1 MKNNL
6 LMRKHGKTFYWASFF
21 LDKSKMQAIYSIYS
35 FCRKVDDM
43 VDEAKTPDIAKKRL
57 LIFMEAWKKG
67 KSHPVINL
75 LSDIPKENWPNQKLV
90 KNFLNGQISDI
101 KFSSFK
107 SEKSLI
113 IYCYQVAGTVGLMVC
128 DIFGVKDKKMRYF
141 AIDLGIAMQLV
152 NISRDI
158 YEDSLRNRVYLPESL
173 IGKYSAKEI
182 ANPNKETA
190 RKIDEARKKIIK
202 LANIYFDSASRAID
216 HLPKG
221 ASLAVKL
228 ASALYQQIGYQ
239 LMNAQYVHNEKRC
252 YVSNFYKLLITLG
265 IITKYFTSF
274 KEEMKVHNENLHK
287 FIHNLPDAHF

>member
-228 ASALYQQIGYQ
+228 ASALYQKIGYQ

-252 YVSNFYKLLITLG
+252 YVSNFSKLLITLG
-265 IITKYFTSF
+265 IITKYLTSF

>member
-1 MKNNL
+1 
-6 LMRKHGKTFYWASFF
+6 MRKHGKTFYWASFF

-35 FCRKVDDM
+35 FCRKIDDM
-43 VDEAKTPDIAKKRL
+43 VDEAQTPDIAKKRL
-57 LIFMEAWKKG
+57 LIFMEAWKKC

-101 KFSSFK
+101 KFSTFK

-182 ANPNKETA
+182 ANPDIETA
-190 RKIDEARKKIIK
+190 KKIDKARKKIIK

-228 ASALYQQIGYQ
+228 ASALYQRIGYQ

-252 YVSNFYKLLITLG
+252 YVSNFSKLLITLG
-265 IITKYFTSF
+265 IITKYLTSL
-274 KEEMKVHNENLHK
+274 KEEMKLHNENLHK
-287 FIHNLPDAHF
+287 FIRNLPDAHF

>member
-6 LMRKHGKTFYWASFF
+6 LMRKHGKTFYWASLF
-21 LDKSKMQAIYSIYS
+21 LDKSKMQSIYSIYS

-43 VDEAKTPDIAKKRL
+43 VDEAKNPDMAKKRL
-57 LIFMEAWKKG
+57 FVFMDAWKKG

-75 LSDIPKENWPNQKLV
+75 LRDIPKEKWPNQRLF
-90 KNFLNGQISDI
+90 KNFLNGQMSDI

-107 SEKSLI
+107 SDKSLI
-113 IYCYQVAGTVGLMVC
+113 VYCYQVAGTVGLMVC

-173 IGKYSAKEI
+173 IGKYKAKEI
-182 ANPNKETA
+182 ANPNKDIAKKIDVA
-190 RKIDEARKKIIK
+190 RKHIIE
-202 LANIYFDSASRAID
+202 LANVYFESASRAID
-216 HLPKG
+216 HLPSG

-228 ASALYQQIGYQ
+228 ASNLYQQIGYQ
-239 LMNAQYVHNEKRC
+239 LMSIQYTHKEKRC
-252 YVSNFYKLLITLG
+252 YVSNFNKLLITLS
-265 IITKYFTSF
+265 IITKYMTTF
-274 KEEMKVHNENLHK
+274 KLQMKSHNKILHK
-287 FIHNLPDAHF
+287 YIHNLPGAHL

>member
-252 YVSNFYKLLITLG
+252 YVSNFSKLLITLG
-265 IITKYFTSF
+265 IITKYLTSF

>member
-75 LSDIPKENWPNQKLV
+75 LSDIPKEKWPNQKLV

-113 IYCYQVAGTVGLMVC
+113 IYCYKVAGTVGLMVC

-158 YEDSLRNRVYLPESL
+158 YEDSLRNRVYMPESL

-182 ANPNKETA
+182 ANPNEETA

-202 LANIYFDSASRAID
+202 LANIYFDSASKAID

-239 LMNAQYVHNEKRC
+239 LINAQYVHNEKRC
-252 YVSNFYKLLITLG
+252 YVSNFSKFLITLG
-265 IITKYFTSF
+265 IVKKYLTSF
-274 KEEMKVHNENLHK
+274 KEEMKPHNENLHK
-287 FIHNLPDAHF
+287 FIRNLPDAHF

>member
-43 VDEAKTPDIAKKRL
+43 VDEAKNRDIAKKRL
-57 LIFMEAWKKG
+57 LIFMEAWKRG

-252 YVSNFYKLLITLG
+252 YVSNFSKLLITLG
-265 IITKYFTSF
+265 IITKYLTSF

>member
-43 VDEAKTPDIAKKRL
+43 VDEAKNPDIAKKRL
-57 LIFMEAWKKG
+57 LIFMEAWKRG

-252 YVSNFYKLLITLG
+252 YVSNFSKLLITLG
-265 IITKYFTSF
+265 IITKYLTSF
-274 KEEMKVHNENLHK
+274 KEEMKVHN
-287 FIHNLPDAHF
+287 

>member
-43 VDEAKTPDIAKKRL
+43 VDEAKTPHIAKKRL

-75 LSDIPKENWPNQKLV
+75 LSDIPRENWPNQKLV

-158 YEDSLRNRVYLPESL
+158 YEDSLRNRVYLPESF

-182 ANPNKETA
+182 ANPNIEVA

-239 LMNAQYVHNEKRC
+239 LMKAQYVHNEKRC
-252 YVSNFYKLLITLG
+252 YVSNFSKLLITLG
-265 IITKYFTSF
+265 IITKYLTSF
-274 KEEMKVHNENLHK
+274 KEEMKAHNENLHK

>member
-101 KFSSFK
+101 KFSTFK

-182 ANPNKETA
+182 ASPDKETA

-252 YVSNFYKLLITLG
+252 YVSNFSKLLITLG
-265 IITKYFTSF
+265 IVTKYLTSF
-274 KEEMKVHNENLHK
+274 KEEMKLHNENLHK

>member
-252 YVSNFYKLLITLG
+252 YVSNFSKLLITLG
-265 IITKYFTSF
+265 IITKYLTSF
-274 KEEMKVHNENLHK
+274 KEEMKLHNENLHK

>member
-252 YVSNFYKLLITLG
+252 YVSNFSKLLITLG
-265 IITKYFTSF
+265 IITKYLTSF
-274 KEEMKVHNENLHK
+274 KEEMKAHNENLHK

>member
-182 ANPNKETA
+182 ANPDIETA

-252 YVSNFYKLLITLG
+252 YVSNFSKLLITLG
-265 IITKYFTSF
+265 IVTKYLTSF
-274 KEEMKVHNENLHK
+274 KEEMKLHNENLHK

>member
-1 MKNNL
+1 
-6 LMRKHGKTFYWASFF
+6 MRKHGKTFYWASFF

-57 LIFMEAWKKG
+57 LIFMEAWKTC

-101 KFSSFK
+101 KFSTFK

-158 YEDSLRNRVYLPESL
+158 YEDSLRNRVYMPESL

-182 ANPNKETA
+182 ANPNEETA

-202 LANIYFDSASRAID
+202 LANIYFDSASKAID

-239 LMNAQYVHNEKRC
+239 LINAQYVHNEKRC
-252 YVSNFYKLLITLG
+252 YVSNFSKFLITLG
-265 IITKYFTSF
+265 IIKKYLTSF
-274 KEEMKVHNENLHK
+274 KEEMKPHNENLHK
-287 FIHNLPDAHF
+287 FIRNLPDAHF

>member
-35 FCRKVDDM
+35 FCRKIDDM
-43 VDEAKTPDIAKKRL
+43 VDEAQTPDIAKKRL
-57 LIFMEAWKKG
+57 LIFMEAWKTC

-101 KFSSFK
+101 KFSTFK

-158 YEDSLRNRVYLPESL
+158 YEDSLRNRVYMPESL

-182 ANPNKETA
+182 ANPNEETA

-239 LMNAQYVHNEKRC
+239 LINAQYVHNEKRC
-252 YVSNFYKLLITLG
+252 YVSNFSKFLITLG
-265 IITKYFTSF
+265 IIKKYLTSF
-274 KEEMKVHNENLHK
+274 KEEMKPHNENLHK
-287 FIHNLPDAHF
+287 FIRNLPDAHF

>member
-21 LDKSKMQAIYSIYS
+21 LDKSNMQAIYSIYS
-35 FCRKVDDM
+35 FCRRIDDM
-43 VDEAKTPDIAKKRL
+43 VDEAKTAHIAKKRL
-57 LIFMEAWKKG
+57 LIFTKAWRKSR
-67 KSHPVINL
+67 SHPVINL
-75 LSDIPKENWPNQKLV
+75 LNDIPKENWPNQKLV

-101 KFSSFK
+101 KFSTFK

-113 IYCYQVAGTVGLMVC
+113 VYCYQVAGTVGLMVC
-128 DIFGVKDKKMRYF
+128 DVFGVKDKKMRYF

-158 YEDSLRNRVYLPESL
+158 YEDSLRKRIYLPESL
-173 IGKYSAKEI
+173 IGKYRAKEI
-182 ANPNKETA
+182 TNPNKETA
-190 RKIDEARKKIIK
+190 RKIDEARKKMIQ
-202 LANIYFDSASRAID
+202 LANIYFESASRAID

-239 LMNAQYVHNEKRC
+239 LMNAQYDRKEKRC
-252 YVSNFYKLLITLG
+252 YVSNFSKFMITLG
-265 IITKYFTSF
+265 IFTKYLISF
-274 KEEMKVHNENLHK
+274 KQEMKLHNKNLHK

>member
-35 FCRKVDDM
+35 FCRKIDDM
-43 VDEAKTPDIAKKRL
+43 VDEAQTPDIAKKRL
-57 LIFMEAWKKG
+57 LIFMEAWKTC

-101 KFSSFK
+101 KFSTFK

-182 ANPNKETA
+182 ANPDIETA
-190 RKIDEARKKIIK
+190 KKIDKARKKIIK

-228 ASALYQQIGYQ
+228 ASALYQRIGYQ

-252 YVSNFYKLLITLG
+252 YVSNFSKLLITLG
-265 IITKYFTSF
+265 IITKYLTSF
-274 KEEMKVHNENLHK
+274 KEEMKAHNENLHK

>member
-43 VDEAKTPDIAKKRL
+43 VDEAKNPDIAKKRL
-57 LIFMEAWKKG
+57 LIFMEAWKRG

-252 YVSNFYKLLITLG
+252 YVSNFSKLLITLG
-265 IITKYFTSF
+265 IITKYLTSF
-274 KEEMKVHNENLHK
+274 KEEMKAHNENLHK

>member
-21 LDKSKMQAIYSIYS
+21 LDKSKMQSIYSVYS
-35 FCRKVDDM
+35 FCRKLDDM

-57 LIFMEAWKKG
+57 FIFMEAWKKG
-67 KSHPVINL
+67 RSHPVINL
-75 LSDIPKENWPNQKLV
+75 LNDIPKENWPNQRLV
-90 KNFLNGQISDI
+90 KNFLKGQISDI

-107 SEKSLI
+107 SDKSLI

-173 IGKYSAKEI
+173 IGKYTAKEI
-182 ANPNKETA
+182 ANADKETS
-190 RKIDEARKKIIK
+190 RKINIVYVRASPIMEA
-202 LANIYFDSASRAID
+202 
-216 HLPKG
+216 
-221 ASLAVKL
+221 
-228 ASALYQQIGYQ
+228 
-239 LMNAQYVHNEKRC
+239 
-252 YVSNFYKLLITLG
+252 
-265 IITKYFTSF
+265 
-274 KEEMKVHNENLHK
+274 
-287 FIHNLPDAHF
+287 

>member
-43 VDEAKTPDIAKKRL
+43 VDEAKTPDIAKKGL
-57 LIFMEAWKKG
+57 LIFMEAWKRG

-182 ANPNKETA
+182 ANPDIETA
-190 RKIDEARKKIIK
+190 KKIDKARKKIIK

-228 ASALYQQIGYQ
+228 ASALYQRIGYQ

>member
-75 LSDIPKENWPNQKLV
+75 LSDIPKEKWPNQKLV

-113 IYCYQVAGTVGLMVC
+113 SYCYKVAGTVGLMVC

-158 YEDSLRNRVYLPESL
+158 YEDSLRNRVYMPESL

-182 ANPNKETA
+182 ANPNEETA

-202 LANIYFDSASRAID
+202 LANIYFDSASKAID

-239 LMNAQYVHNEKRC
+239 LINAQYVHNEKRC
-252 YVSNFYKLLITLG
+252 YVSNFSKFLITLG
-265 IITKYFTSF
+265 IIKKYLTSF
-274 KEEMKVHNENLHK
+274 KEEMKPHNENLHK
-287 FIHNLPDAHF
+287 LIRNLPDAHF

>member
-1 MKNNL
+1 
-6 LMRKHGKTFYWASFF
+6 MRKHGKTFYWASFF

-43 VDEAKTPDIAKKRL
+43 VDEAKNPDIAKKRL
-57 LIFMEAWKKG
+57 LIFMEAWKRG

-252 YVSNFYKLLITLG
+252 YVSNFSKLLITLG
-265 IITKYFTSF
+265 IITKYLTSF

>member
-57 LIFMEAWKKG
+57 LIFMEAWKRG

-158 YEDSLRNRVYLPESL
+158 YEDSLRNRVYLTESL

-182 ANPNKETA
+182 ANPDKETA

-252 YVSNFYKLLITLG
+252 YVSNFSKLLITLG
-265 IITKYFTSF
+265 IITKYLTSF

>member
-43 VDEAKTPDIAKKRL
+43 VDEAKNPDIAKKRL
-57 LIFMEAWKKG
+57 LIFMEAWKRG

-158 YEDSLRNRVYLPESL
+158 YEDSLRNRVYLPESF

-252 YVSNFYKLLITLG
+252 YVSNFSKLLITLG
-265 IITKYFTSF
+265 IITKYLTSF

>member
-43 VDEAKTPDIAKKRL
+43 VDEAKTPDIAKKGL
-57 LIFMEAWKKG
+57 LIFMEAWKRG

-252 YVSNFYKLLITLG
+252 YVSNFSKLLITLG
-265 IITKYFTSF
+265 IITKYLTSF

>member
-67 KSHPVINL
+67 TSHPVINL
-75 LSDIPKENWPNQKLV
+75 LNDIPKENWPNQKLV

-101 KFSSFK
+101 KFSTFK

-158 YEDSLRNRVYLPESL
+158 YEDTLRNRVYLPESL

-182 ANPNKETA
+182 ANPDKETA

-252 YVSNFYKLLITLG
+252 YVSNFSKLLITLG
-265 IITKYFTSF
+265 IITKYLTSF
-274 KEEMKVHNENLHK
+274 KEEMKLHNENLHK
-287 FIHNLPDAHF
+287 FIRNLPDAHF

>member
-43 VDEAKTPDIAKKRL
+43 VDEAKSPDIAKKRL

-252 YVSNFYKLLITLG
+252 YVSNFSKLLITLG
-265 IITKYFTSF
+265 IITKYLTSF

>member
-252 YVSNFYKLLITLG
+252 YVSNFSKLLITLG
-265 IITKYFTSF
+265 IVTKYLTSF
-274 KEEMKVHNENLHK
+274 KEEMKIHNENLHK

>member
-1 MKNNL
+1 MNNNL

-75 LSDIPKENWPNQKLV
+75 LSDIPKEKWPNQKLV

-158 YEDSLRNRVYLPESL
+158 YEDSLRNRVYMPESL

-182 ANPNKETA
+182 ANPNEETA

-202 LANIYFDSASRAID
+202 LANIYFDSASKAID

-239 LMNAQYVHNEKRC
+239 LINAQYVHHEKRC
-252 YVSNFYKLLITLG
+252 YVSNFSKFLITLG
-265 IITKYFTSF
+265 IIKKYLTSF
-274 KEEMKVHNENLHK
+274 KEEMKPHNENLHK
-287 FIHNLPDAHF
+287 FIRNLPDAHF

>member
-43 VDEAKTPDIAKKRL
+43 VDEAKNPDIAKKRL
-57 LIFMEAWKKG
+57 LIFMEAWKRG

-182 ANPNKETA
+182 ANPNKEAA

-239 LMNAQYVHNEKRC
+239 LMKAQYVHNEKRC
-252 YVSNFYKLLITLG
+252 YVSNFSKLLITLG
-265 IITKYFTSF
+265 IITKYLTSF

>member
-43 VDEAKTPDIAKKRL
+43 VDEAKNRDIAKKRL
-57 LIFMEAWKKG
+57 LIFMEAWKRG

-75 LSDIPKENWPNQKLV
+75 LSDIPRENWPNQKLV

-182 ANPNKETA
+182 ANPNKEAA

-239 LMNAQYVHNEKRC
+239 LMKAQYVHNEKRC
-252 YVSNFYKLLITLG
+252 YVSNFSKLLITLG
-265 IITKYFTSF
+265 IITKYLTSF
-274 KEEMKVHNENLHK
+274 KEEMKAHNENLHK